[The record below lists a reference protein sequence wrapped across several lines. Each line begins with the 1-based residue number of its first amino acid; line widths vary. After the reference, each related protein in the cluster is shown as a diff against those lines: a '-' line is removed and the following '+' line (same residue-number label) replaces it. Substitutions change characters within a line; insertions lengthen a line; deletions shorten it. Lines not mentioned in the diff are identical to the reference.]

1 MLDSP
6 VVVQTTALLTAIIPI
21 KVARAEMQKVIG
33 PGINE
38 MIAAVKAQGIG
49 PIGPWFTHHLKI
61 TATDFDFEI
70 CVAVSAPVLAVG
82 RVKPGEWLA
91 MKVIRTIY
99 HGPYEGLGAAWG
111 EFDARIAT
119 DGYKVG
125 KDLWERYLLGP
136 ESGPDSASYR
146 TELNRQLLD

>member
-1 MLDSP
+1 MLDTP
-6 VVVQTTALLTAIIPI
+6 VIVQTMAQLTAIIPI
-21 KVARAEMQKVIG
+21 KVARAEMQKVMG

-38 MIAAVKAQGIG
+38 VIAAVKAQGIG

-61 TATDFDFEI
+61 TATEFDFEI
-70 CVAVSAPVLAVG
+70 CVVVSAPVIAVG
-82 RVKPGEWLA
+82 RVKPGEWPA
-91 MKVIRTIY
+91 MRVIRTIY

-111 EFDARIAT
+111 EFDARIAA
-119 DGYKVG
+119 DGYEVG

-136 ESGPDSASYR
+136 ESGSDSASYR